1 MNNSDIQRIFL
12 EIKAKSPEHKEK
24 ASEELKSIFK
34 KNPEI
39 SEEVEFLNKYLLK
52 NIFLNRSSPNCKGL
66 SIVVTQMKN

>member
-39 SEEVEFLNKYLLK
+39 SEEVDYFNKYIKKFFYLRS
-52 NIFLNRSSPNCKGL
+52 FLNCKGL
-66 SIVVTQMKN
+66 LIVEIQMKN